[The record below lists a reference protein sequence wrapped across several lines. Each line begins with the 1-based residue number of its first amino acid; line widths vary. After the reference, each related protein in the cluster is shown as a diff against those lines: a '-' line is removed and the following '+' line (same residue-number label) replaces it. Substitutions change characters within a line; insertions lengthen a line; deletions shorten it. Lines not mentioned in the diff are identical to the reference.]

1 LAILKIRPSFVA
13 LSLTEYIHTEAAGI
27 DGIVVLFKPARYQS
41 AILEPYTS
49 DIISFD
55 KFTVVL
61 QKPNPVVL
69 GLSPISVSTQPSGY
83 LQEFV
88 FKISVLFWAT
98 TKYSFA

>member
-41 AILEPYTS
+41 TILEPYTS
-49 DIISFD
+49 DTISFD
-55 KFTVVL
+55 KFAVVL
-61 QKPNPVVL
+61 QRPNPVIL
-69 GLSPISVSTQPSGY
+69 GLSTISVSTQPSGY

-88 FKISVLFWAT
+88 FKISVLF
-98 TKYSFA
+98 